1 MLKKLIT
8 HFASLWRQ
16 NELEGKPQQ
25 KSKSTSKKNQS
36 RKRILTP
43 ETDGYQG
50 LSCHI
55 SYQIDGQDDLV
66 TVFVSREP
74 TPEEALSFAKRH
86 NREVFGNL
94 RTGEI
99 VITDVFCV
107 SDNDLKVE

>member
-1 MLKKLIT
+1 MLKKLIAQVT
-8 HFASLWRQ
+8 SLWRQ
-16 NELEGKPQQ
+16 SGLECEPPQR
-25 KSKSTSKKNQS
+25 SKGTSKKKQS
-36 RKRILTP
+36 QKHLLTP

-74 TPEEALSFAKRH
+74 TPQEALSFARRH

-94 RTGEI
+94 RSGEI
-99 VITDVFCV
+99 VITDIFCV
-107 SDNDLKVE
+107 SEDDLKVE

>member
-1 MLKKLIT
+1 MLKKLFT
-8 HFASLWRQ
+8 HLSSLFQ
-16 NELEGKPQQ
+16 QSKPQQ
-25 KSKSTSKKNQS
+25 RTLLS
-36 RKRILTP
+36 P

-50 LSCHI
+50 LSSFI

-74 TPEEALSFAKRH
+74 THDEALSFAKRH

-99 VITDVFCV
+99 VITDILCV
-107 SDNDLKVE
+107 SDDDLKVK

>member
-1 MLKKLIT
+1 MLKDFFT
-8 HFASLWRQ
+8 SLTSVFRQ
-16 NELEGKPQQ
+16 SESGRKAKNNSKKRKPQ
-25 KSKSTSKKNQS
+25 
-36 RKRILTP
+36 RKFLSP

-74 TPEEALSFAKRH
+74 TLEEALSFAKRH

-94 RTGEI
+94 RVGEI
-99 VITDVFCV
+99 VITDIFCV
-107 SDNDLKVE
+107 SEDDLQVE

>member
-8 HFASLWRQ
+8 QFASLWRQ
-16 NELEGKPQQ
+16 NEVESKPQQ
-25 KSKSTSKKNQS
+25 KSKSTSQKSQS

-43 ETDGYQG
+43 ETDGHQG
-50 LSCHI
+50 ISCHI

-86 NREVFGNL
+86 NCEVFGNL

-99 VITDVFCV
+99 VITDVLCV
-107 SDNDLKVE
+107 SDDDLKVE

>member
-1 MLKKLIT
+1 MLKRLFT
-8 HFASLWRQ
+8 HLVSLFQQR
-16 NELEGKPQQ
+16 EPEPKAKRTPKKRKPQ
-25 KSKSTSKKNQS
+25 
-36 RKRILTP
+36 RKFLSP

-74 TPEEALSFAKRH
+74 TLEEALSFAKRH

-94 RTGEI
+94 RVGEI
-99 VITDVFCV
+99 VITDIFCV
-107 SDNDLKVE
+107 SEDDLKVE

>member
-1 MLKKLIT
+1 MLKKLFT
-8 HFASLWRQ
+8 QLTTLWRQ
-16 NELEGKPQQ
+16 SELESDPQQ
-25 KSKSTSKKNQS
+25 KSNGASEKKQS
-36 RKRILTP
+36 RRQFLSP

-74 TPEEALSFAKRH
+74 TPNEALSFAKRH
-86 NREVFGNL
+86 NREAFGNL

-107 SDNDLKVE
+107 SDDDLK